1 MSTETSKRKERIAK
15 DTLGTNIIARHT
27 CFLTFKSPEMH
38 ASPGSFRK
46 SEVAKTSVTINSIL
60 VNIPHPLYSL
70 NKQVQCEFECGESRQ
85 NLFLTMPLIPSS
97 NMRALSSSQ
106 CQGHFN

>member
-70 NKQVQCEFECGESRQ
+70 N
-85 NLFLTMPLIPSS
+85 
-97 NMRALSSSQ
+97 LSGPVGSPDLRELELYKAPHI
-106 CQGHFN
+106 GGKLR